1 MGSPLF
7 GMRILHCR
15 GSRQCRRGIEDEAR
29 IAVHRALEEVMGT
42 DLRSSLRFAPPRV
55 EIERRSDGAMILRS
69 PLALGGHARAVGEWL
84 ERWAR
89 EAPDRTFLAE
99 REGNGWRKVSFS
111 EALELA
117 RRIGQGL
124 LDHGL
129 DASKPVVI
137 LSDNS

>member
-55 EIERRSDGAMILRS
+55 EIDRRRDGSLLLRS
-69 PLALGGHARAVGEWL
+69 PLKLRGHARAVGEWL
-84 ERWAR
+84 ERRAR
-89 EAPDRTFLAE
+89 EEPGRAFPTGRRA
-99 REGNGWRKVSFS
+99 GAWRNASYRQ
-111 EALELA
+111 AA
-117 RRIGQGL
+117 RAARHAG
-124 LDHGL
+124 
-129 DASKPVVI
+129 
-137 LSDNS
+137 